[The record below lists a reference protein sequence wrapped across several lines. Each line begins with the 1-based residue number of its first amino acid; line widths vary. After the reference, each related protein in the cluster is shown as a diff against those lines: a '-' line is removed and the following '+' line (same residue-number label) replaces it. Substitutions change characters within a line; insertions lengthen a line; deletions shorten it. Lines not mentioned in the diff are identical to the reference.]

1 MITAPNKF
9 PLQLFAAF
17 SALLLGSLAAGIYL
31 EQYLL
36 FLLPAAALFAFVTL
50 ADYPK
55 IYYFLLLI
63 LPISFEFKL
72 TRSLALNLPSEPI
85 IIFLFLLLIVL
96 WIKDKAL
103 ISFAFL
109 KHPIILLL
117 GLHLI
122 WILVL
127 QLYTV
132 DHVVSIKFWL
142 AKLWFV
148 AVGIFLTAVLV
159 RSRDD
164 FKKVFWCLY
173 IPIIGS
179 TLVILGRHAA
189 TGFSFEEVNYTV
201 MPIFRNHVNYAAL
214 LTLFLPWA
222 WYARQWYSKGS
233 SARNWITFG
242 ILVLVAGTFFSYTRA
257 AWVALVGALGAYL
270 LIRWYVLRWFTLVA
284 FVASLALIWHLGEDN
299 RYLDYAPNY
308 ETTIYHSELGDH
320 LEATVSLQDVSS
332 AERVYRWVAAFHM
345 FQEQPLTGYGPGNFY
360 PHYKEH
366 TVLSFRTYVSDNP
379 EKSTVHNYYL
389 LMLVEQGIIGFILF
403 MLLVFVILFTG
414 ENIYH
419 ATKDKHDKQYVMA
432 LVLSLVIVFI
442 HILVSD
448 LIEVDKIG
456 VLFFMAMALLVNQ
469 SLKNK
474 GLLKPTAQD

>member
-1 MITAPNKF
+1 MMASPNKF
-9 PLQLFAAF
+9 PLQLFIGF
-17 SALLLGSLAAGIYL
+17 SLLLLGSIAAGISL
-31 EQYLL
+31 NQYLFFL
-36 FLLPAAALFAFVTL
+36 FPAAALIAFVTVV
-50 ADYPK
+50 DYPK
-55 IYYFLLLI
+55 LYYFLLLV
-63 LPISFEFKL
+63 LPISFEFKV

-85 IIFLFLLLIVL
+85 MVFLFLLLLVL
-96 WIKDKAL
+96 WVKDRNL
-103 ISFAFL
+103 ISWAFIR
-109 KHPIILLL
+109 HPIMVLLL
-117 GLHLI
+117 LHLT
-122 WILVL
+122 WILAL

-132 DHVVSIKFWL
+132 DHLVSIKFWL

-148 AVGIFLTAVLV
+148 GVGVFLTASLI
-159 RSRDD
+159 RTRQD
-164 FKKVFWCLY
+164 FLKAFWVLY
-173 IPIIGS
+173 IPIIVA
-179 TLVILGRHAA
+179 TLVVLGRHAL

-222 WYARQWYSKGS
+222 WFARLWYPKGS
-233 SARNWITFG
+233 STRNWILFG
-242 ILVLVAGTFFSYTRA
+242 ILVLLAGTFFSYTRA

-270 LIRWYVLRWFTLVA
+270 FIRWYVLRWFTIAA
-284 FVASLALIWHLGEDN
+284 FAASLLLIWYLGDDN

-308 ETTIYHSELGDH
+308 ETTIYHNELGDH

-345 FQEQPLTGYGPGNFY
+345 FQERPFTGYGPGNFY
-360 PHYKEH
+360 PYYKEH

-379 EKSTVHNYYL
+379 ERSTVHNYYL

-403 MLLVFVILFTG
+403 MLLVFMILFTG

-419 ATKDKHDKQYVMA
+419 ATKDPREKQYVMA
-432 LVLSLVIVFI
+432 LLLSAVIVFI

-456 VLFFMAMALLVNQ
+456 VLFFIALALLVNQ
-469 SLKNK
+469 SLKNR
-474 GLLKPTAQD
+474 GLLESTTQD